1 MRAGTTPPG
10 HPGTPSAWQGWSSGL
25 GEGGAHSRPLPTP
38 KTSLLPSGGRTRV
51 TGTPRGAGVQ
61 GPGAPSAWR
70 QACPRDRE
78 RAALSSLSSRLRLRR
93 RLRLRLSLRLRS
105 PLGMWLRP
113 RLRVVS
119 AWLAEWEPIRG
130 APLGRSK
137 GAGSGLACRL
147 PSQPRRALSS
157 SVPTASPCLGS
168 SGEPAGA
175 ASAPGR
181 THCKGSRGWS
191 ALQPWRA
198 LWWAPN
204 AGTVPVRKP
213 RREYPLGHWHEAAPV
228 PPCTWT
234 APLRGAP
241 SSAGL
246 DHGKR

>member
-1 MRAGTTPPG
+1 MRAGASPPG
-10 HPGTPSAWQGWSSGL
+10 HP
-25 GEGGAHSRPLPTP
+25 
-38 KTSLLPSGGRTRV
+38 
-51 TGTPRGAGVQ
+51 GTPRGAGVQ
-61 GPGAPSAWR
+61 GPGTPSAWQ
-70 QACPRDRE
+70 QAGLRDRE
-78 RAALSSLSSRLRLRR
+78 RAALSSLSSRLILRR

-105 PLGMWLRP
+105 PIGMWLRP
-113 RLRVVS
+113 PLRVVS
-119 AWLAEWEPIRG
+119 GAWLAEWEPIRG
-130 APLGRSK
+130 VPLGRSK
-137 GAGSGLACRL
+137 GAGSGLARRL

-157 SVPTASPCLGS
+157 SVPTASPCLRP

-246 DHGKR
+246 DHGKRGGTGVGVGQPHGQGQGQGRAIGLELGSQG